1 MTTDSRIRR
10 AAATRRCA
18 AALLVAFAVAGSA
31 SAAELTG
38 HRADYKVV
46 ALNAPPGTAV
56 DGDSRLVM
64 APSCRGWDYD
74 QSLAM
79 TVKSSG
85 QTLAM
90 SLTMSGQESADGL
103 KGDYTIDVAL
113 NGRQAQSKVAVSFPG
128 KGQRG
133 KIMFTLDGQSTTRDV
148 PAGLVLVASAT
159 QAMLAR
165 LQAGDTDFTLQ
176 AMGPTAPDGV
186 EQDHVQVLDHSPFD
200 DAKLPDE
207 VQSAL
212 PAKFWLVKITRV
224 NGANAQVLIQ
234 ELHDNGVVAR
244 SQIEVSGLRLQMTA
258 RSLRLLGKPAC

>member
-1 MTTDSRIRR
+1 MTTNARIRR
-10 AAATRRCA
+10 AVATRRCA
-18 AALLVAFAVAGSA
+18 TAFLVAFAVAGSA

-46 ALNAPPGTAV
+46 ALNAPPGTTV

-74 QSLAM
+74 QTLTM
-79 TVKSSG
+79 TVKAPG
-85 QTLAM
+85 QTLDM
-90 SLTMSGQESADGL
+90 SLTLAGQESGDGL
-103 KGDYTIDVAL
+103 KGDYTIDAAL
-113 NGRQAQSKVAVSFPG
+113 NGRQAQSKIAVAFPD
-128 KGQRG
+128 KGQPGR
-133 KIMFTLDGQSTTRDV
+133 IVFTLDGRSTTKDV

-159 QAMLAR
+159 QAMLER

-186 EQDHVQVLDHSPFD
+186 EQTHVQVLDRSPFD
-200 DAKLPDE
+200 DARLPDE

-212 PAKFWLVKITRV
+212 PAKFWLVRITRV
-224 NGANAQVLIQ
+224 DGGNTQVLVQ

-258 RSLRLLGKPAC
+258 QRLRLLAKPSC

>member
-1 MTTDSRIRR
+1 MTIRPSIRR
-10 AAATRRCA
+10 VTATRNCA
-18 AALLVAFAVAGSA
+18 VAIVVALLAAGSA

-46 ALNAPPGTAV
+46 ALDAPPGTTV
-56 DGDSRLVM
+56 DGESRLVM

-85 QTLAM
+85 QTLGM
-90 SLTMSGQESADGL
+90 SLTLTGQESADGL
-103 KGDYTIDVAL
+103 KGDFTIDVAL

-133 KIMFTLDGQSTTRDV
+133 KIVFTLDGRSTTKDV

-159 QAMLAR
+159 QAMLEH

-186 EQDHVQVLDHSPFD
+186 EQTHVQVLDRSPFA
-200 DAKLPDE
+200 DARLPDE

-212 PAKFWLVKITRV
+212 SAKFWLVKITRV
-224 NGANAQVLIQ
+224 DGANTQVLVQ

-258 RSLRLLGKPAC
+258 QRLRPLARPSC